1 MDDIHEMLHG
11 EDFKSAGRYK
21 SAFERECIKKG
32 VETSWSCTCRLSGE
46 FHSVLDQNAQEIGS
60 LTTQNLYKLERMN
73 EQGEYVHILNVLF
86 VKGRMAITN
95 SHVLLGFKEDT
106 TQWRI
111 RNHHR
116 MIGYEFKQ
124 KELRIR
130 RLKDVVDRRKDYLM
144 IEFPRRV
151 HQHRDIVSKFVTI
164 ADQGAVREPDHVCLT
179 GYMPGEQVVL
189 HQSYSPKA
197 KAVDGKITLM
207 RGSDEVGELRHYW
220 TYDIPSSEGYC
231 GSIITAHDKRLP
243 RKILG
248 IHSGAITSG
257 GQAMSFGQPVT
268 RELLDRSFAAFDC
281 MNEDSKIGMTVD
293 DVEDVGEVHMSLFGP
308 ILVPS
313 EDMEGHMVIGRLQ
326 SGGEHRNV
334 RTRIVPSPV
343 HGVIDEPTTAPA
355 CLKPVMVDGKR
366 VDPMDL
372 ARLKVAP
379 RPNVEVDEELL
390 QRAIDDVTEMVL
402 TDVDLNDAKVMPFE
416 IAAKGIEGDDG
427 YPPLNRKSSP
437 GFGWPKT
444 DGKREFF
451 GEDEWKLDH
460 PLVKVKLEEA
470 LGKLEKGERLNAV
483 FVDTLKDERRPLEKV
498 KACKTRLFSAGEMI
512 FTIVFRMYFMGFAAH
527 MWRHKID
534 FESCVGI
541 NAFNMEWHKLAV
553 LLQSK
558 GKSVIAGD
566 FANYDA
572 SLFPEVLWGAFDV
585 VNVFFVSG
593 GQTERQKKAR
603 LALWSDVVN
612 SIHVNGTK
620 VYMWSQGNPSGCPIT
635 ALLNCIVH
643 SILARYVYL
652 DCAKRSDPRAADL
665 SSYRKYVAHVNFGD
679 DDVWNVSDEIVEWFN
694 QQTLTEAFARIGM
707 KYTDEMKSE
716 SVVKCRNL
724 EDISFLKRGFR
735 YCDILSRW
743 VAPLALATI
752 REMPMWRHL
761 STDAYIGTAEVLEE
775 AVIELALHGKDVFQ
789 AEVPKFK
796 RAARVL
802 AKRVPVHMW
811 SFREA
816 LCILNNRN
824 K

>member
-1 MDDIHEMLHG
+1 
-11 EDFKSAGRYK
+11 
-21 SAFERECIKKG
+21 
-32 VETSWSCTCRLSGE
+32 
-46 FHSVLDQNAQEIGS
+46 
-60 LTTQNLYKLERMN
+60 
-73 EQGEYVHILNVLF
+73 
-86 VKGRMAITN
+86 
-95 SHVLLGFKEDT
+95 
-106 TQWRI
+106 
-111 RNHHR
+111 
-116 MIGYEFKQ
+116 
-124 KELRIR
+124 
-130 RLKDVVDRRKDYLM
+130 
-144 IEFPRRV
+144 
-151 HQHRDIVSKFVTI
+151 
-164 ADQGAVREPDHVCLT
+164 
-179 GYMPGEQVVL
+179 
-189 HQSYSPKA
+189 
-197 KAVDGKITLM
+197 
-207 RGSDEVGELRHYW
+207 
-220 TYDIPSSEGYC
+220 
-231 GSIITAHDKRLP
+231 
-243 RKILG
+243 
-248 IHSGAITSG
+248 
-257 GQAMSFGQPVT
+257 
-268 RELLDRSFAAFDC
+268 
-281 MNEDSKIGMTVD
+281 
-293 DVEDVGEVHMSLFGP
+293 
-308 ILVPS
+308 
-313 EDMEGHMVIGRLQ
+313 
-326 SGGEHRNV
+326 
-334 RTRIVPSPV
+334 
-343 HGVIDEPTTAPA
+343 
-355 CLKPVMVDGKR
+355 
-366 VDPMDL
+366 
-372 ARLKVAP
+372 
-379 RPNVEVDEELL
+379 
-390 QRAIDDVTEMVL
+390 
-402 TDVDLNDAKVMPFE
+402 
-416 IAAKGIEGDDG
+416 
-427 YPPLNRKSSP
+427 
-437 GFGWPKT
+437 
-444 DGKREFF
+444 
-451 GEDEWKLDH
+451 
-460 PLVKVKLEEA
+460 
-470 LGKLEKGERLNAV
+470 
-483 FVDTLKDERRPLEKV
+483 
-498 KACKTRLFSAGEMI
+498 
-512 FTIVFRMYFMGFAAH
+512 